1 MIGGDTMNYIE
12 IDLSNPDSLTNYDRV
27 AGRCGESFVKG
38 IKFTLPP
45 QYSNWAVFVETQ
57 NANKYKKKR
66 LVTDIQNGVAIYKFQ
81 KKDLCAKGSLIVDLV
96 LENGESVYKPF
107 NGEFSVKYAIC
118 APDDVTVDSD
128 DDMSGCASKTEV
140 DALKYLISKKQDM
153 GNYITSEQLDDIIA
167 DILPDDDS
175 SIDCPPEHTEPY
187 VLTEKDKLEI
197 ADIVVSLLP
206 SAEGERY

>member
-1 MIGGDTMNYIE
+1 MLGGDTMNYIE
-12 IDLSNPDSLTNYDRV
+12 IDLSNPESLTNYDRV

-38 IKFTLPP
+38 IKFTLPS
-45 QYSNWAVFVETQ
+45 QYLNWAVFVETQ

-66 LVTDIQNGVAIYKFQ
+66 LVTDVQDGIAIYKFH

-118 APDDVTVDSD
+118 APDDITVDSN
-128 DDMSGCASKTEV
+128 DDMSGYASKIEV
-140 DALKYLISKKQDM
+140 DALKYLISKKQDA
-153 GNYITSEQLDDIIA
+153 GNYITLEQLDDIIT
-167 DILPDDDS
+167 DILPDDDNPS
-175 SIDCPPEHTEPY
+175 DSPPEYTEPY
-187 VLTEKDKLEI
+187 TLTEKDKLEI

-206 SAEGERY
+206 SAEGEHY